1 MLCLLSFHTIEYCC
15 STSSDTS
22 PWNYLDSYCGN
33 ITYNSGSTYRTNLN
47 FLLDTLSSHASR
59 TDNNGFYNFST
70 GDDASNKVY
79 GVFLCRGDV
88 NTDVCKE
95 CVADAHIRLLD
106 ECPNQTA
113 AIVWYDECLLRFSD
127 QTIFSKADLGE
138 NLTRCNPFDVPG
150 PDWDKFKMVLINLLH
165 NAADEAANHTL
176 GKKFAV
182 QEGNYS
188 TDQKRLYTLTQC
200 TPDLSPYDCKRC
212 LTEAI
217 MVVPACCSKKQG
229 GRVIYPSCN
238 LRYEV
243 SVFYDTVSSAS
254 PNSPG
259 GPPPNST
266 EGKGRSPPR
275 AAFSIAVPLIGV
287 AVVLFVMALVF
298 LKRRL
303 RKSYVAMAPETI
315 AEILTAESLQYSLTE
330 IQIATNN
337 FSVDNKIGEGGFGRV
352 YKGVLGNGQEVAV
365 KRLSRSSVQGAEEF
379 KNEIVVVA
387 KLQHRNLVRLLGFC
401 LEGEEKILIY
411 EFVANKSLDYFLF
424 DPENKRSLN
433 WSRRYNIIGGI
444 AKGLLYLHE
453 DSRLRIVHRD
463 LKISNI
469 LLDGNMSP
477 KIADFGMAKICGVD
491 QYEGN
496 TNRIAGT
503 V

>member
-1 MLCLLSFHTIEYCC
+1 MIHLPGRLSWFTI
-15 STSSDTS
+15 
-22 PWNYLDSYCGN
+22 LDSYYGN

-138 NLTRCNPFDVPG
+138 NLTRCNPINVPG
-150 PDWDKFKMVLINLLH
+150 PDWDKFKMVLKNLLH

-217 MVVPACCSKKQG
+217 VVVPACCSKKQG

-266 EGKGRSPPR
+266 EEDVIKRPTMASVVCMLNP
-275 AAFSIAVPLIGV
+275 SSVPLPTPHRP
-287 AVVLFVMALVF
+287 AVFRSHGSESRVDE
-298 LKRRL
+298 LKVDQSNAQRI
-303 RKSYVAMAPETI
+303 SAP
-315 AEILTAESLQYSLTE
+315 
-330 IQIATNN
+330 
-337 FSVDNKIGEGGFGRV
+337 
-352 YKGVLGNGQEVAV
+352 
-365 KRLSRSSVQGAEEF
+365 SSV
-379 KNEIVVVA
+379 NEASITEPYP
-387 KLQHRNLVRLLGFC
+387 R
-401 LEGEEKILIY
+401 
-411 EFVANKSLDYFLF
+411 
-424 DPENKRSLN
+424 
-433 WSRRYNIIGGI
+433 
-444 AKGLLYLHE
+444 
-453 DSRLRIVHRD
+453 
-463 LKISNI
+463 
-469 LLDGNMSP
+469 
-477 KIADFGMAKICGVD
+477 
-491 QYEGN
+491 
-496 TNRIAGT
+496 
-503 V
+503 